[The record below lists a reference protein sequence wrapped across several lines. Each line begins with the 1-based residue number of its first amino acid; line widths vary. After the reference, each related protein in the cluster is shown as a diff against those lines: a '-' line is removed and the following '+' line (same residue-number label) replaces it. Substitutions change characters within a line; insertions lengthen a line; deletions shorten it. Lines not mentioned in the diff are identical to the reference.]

1 MKNNLKKNFIWNMI
15 GTTFSSFNSLF
26 FMIIVTRING
36 VNDAGI
42 FTFAFSTACLF
53 YVIGIYSGRTY
64 QITDNDKKVTD
75 SDYFYAKFLTCLLM
89 LIVSLL
95 FCIIRGYQLEKFM
108 IIMELVL
115 YKLCE
120 AFSESTFAILQKK
133 DELHKVGKSLF
144 MKAICSLILFC
155 IVDYWTR
162 NLILSTSMIILWNI
176 IFILF
181 YDIRNLKQIN
191 FKLEK
196 VNQLKAIELV
206 KKGFFAFGFSFLT
219 LYVINAPKYAID
231 VLLTNKYQT
240 VFGIVAMPATVLIL
254 FGQYIIQPFLISLK
268 EKLNSNIKDF
278 IKLTLQISGI
288 MFGIGMFCTII
299 AYFLGIPVLELLYGI
314 DLRRYLIPLLC
325 IIVGG
330 TFYATSFVFSTSLTT
345 MRHTIDQFII
355 FVISSIIATVLSYFL
370 VRNGKIMGACLSYM
384 ISMLCLLFLLIIE
397 FFIKVKKYRGESH
410 D

>member
-162 NLILSTSMIILWNI
+162 NLILSTSMIIT
-176 IFILF
+176 
-181 YDIRNLKQIN
+181 QS
-191 FKLEK
+191 
-196 VNQLKAIELV
+196 Q
-206 KKGFFAFGFSFLT
+206 
-219 LYVINAPKYAID
+219 
-231 VLLTNKYQT
+231 
-240 VFGIVAMPATVLIL
+240 
-254 FGQYIIQPFLISLK
+254 
-268 EKLNSNIKDF
+268 
-278 IKLTLQISGI
+278 
-288 MFGIGMFCTII
+288 
-299 AYFLGIPVLELLYGI
+299 
-314 DLRRYLIPLLC
+314 
-325 IIVGG
+325 
-330 TFYATSFVFSTSLTT
+330 
-345 MRHTIDQFII
+345 
-355 FVISSIIATVLSYFL
+355 
-370 VRNGKIMGACLSYM
+370 
-384 ISMLCLLFLLIIE
+384 
-397 FFIKVKKYRGESH
+397 
-410 D
+410 